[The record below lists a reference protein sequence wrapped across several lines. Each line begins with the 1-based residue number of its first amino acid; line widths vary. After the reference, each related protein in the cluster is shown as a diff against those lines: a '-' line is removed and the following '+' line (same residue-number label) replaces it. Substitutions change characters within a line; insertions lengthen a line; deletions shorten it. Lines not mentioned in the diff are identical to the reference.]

1 MRGVVSCRVEGSSC
15 LFFNR
20 CNDPSSDSD
29 ALLPKRR
36 LPGNKSLGLDPTL
49 GEVGGV
55 GIEAI
60 SCDVTLPW
68 LAVSEGKTA
77 PPNCEKSAL
86 LSKDRGRE
94 GKLRSLK

>member
-1 MRGVVSCRVEGSSC
+1 MSCRVEGSGC
-15 LFFNR
+15 LFISR
-20 CNDPSSDSD
+20 CNDPSSDSV

-36 LPGNKSLGLDPTL
+36 LPGNKSLGL
-49 GEVGGV
+49 EVGGV

-77 PPNCEKSAL
+77 PPNC
-86 LSKDRGRE
+86 GC
-94 GKLRSLK
+94 RSP

>member
-1 MRGVVSCRVEGSSC
+1 VSCRVEGSGC
-15 LFFNR
+15 LFISR
-20 CNDPSSDSD
+20 CNDPSSDSV

-36 LPGNKSLGLDPTL
+36 LPGNKILDLDPAV
-49 GEVGGV
+49 GEVVGV

-60 SCDVTLPW
+60 SCDDTLPW
-68 LAVSEGKTA
+68 LAASEEKTA
-77 PPNCEKSAL
+77 LPNWASNFERSAL

>member
-1 MRGVVSCRVEGSSC
+1 MSCRVEGSGCC
-15 LFFNR
+15 LFISR
-20 CNDPSSDSD
+20 CNDPSSDSV

-36 LPGNKSLGLDPTL
+36 LPGNKSLDLDPAV
-49 GEVGGV
+49 GKVGGV

-60 SCDVTLPW
+60 SCDDTLPW
-68 LAVSEGKTA
+68 LGASEEKTA
-77 PPNCEKSAL
+77 LPNWAL